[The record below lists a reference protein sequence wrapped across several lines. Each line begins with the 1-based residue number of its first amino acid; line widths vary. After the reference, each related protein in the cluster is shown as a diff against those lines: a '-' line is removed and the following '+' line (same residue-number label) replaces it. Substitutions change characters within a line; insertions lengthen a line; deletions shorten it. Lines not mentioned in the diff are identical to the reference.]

1 MQMIETVRTEEDYR
15 AKLQRALDQE
25 LSRAAAGLTPTVS
38 TKAAAQFLGVHFDT
52 LGEWRRRSPPLGP
65 PFQKGAGSLQG
76 GANQHVRYLY
86 EDLVEWQH
94 ARLGRSAKERR
105 LASEEDALRQQ
116 IRELERVLAVRAG
129 RAELERLKKAVGKGL
144 SFLSLQDC
152 VSVSHNWVV
161 SDGRIAGHV
170 LAVSEEVLD
179 RALEEGAVWDA
190 SLSEALL
197 EAWVNVDARDPYDV
211 AMSAALDDVEK
222 LLTMARATARQDA
235 LAGSLP
241 EPAPATAADEANGGR
256 FRF

>member
-1 MQMIETVRTEEDYR
+1 MQTIETVRSEEDYR
-15 AKLQRALDQE
+15 AKLQRALDRE

-38 TKAAAQFLGVHFDT
+38 TKAAAQFLGIHFDT

-86 EDLVEWQH
+86 EDLVEWQR

-116 IRELERVLAVRAG
+116 IRELERELAVKTG
-129 RAELERLKKAVGKGL
+129 RAEAERLKKAIGKSL
-144 SFLSLQDC
+144 SFLTLQDC
-152 VSVSHNWVV
+152 VSVSHDWAV
-161 SDGRIAGHV
+161 SKGRIAGHV

-179 RALEEGAVWDA
+179 RALEEGSVWDA

-197 EAWVNVDARDPYDV
+197 EAWVNVDARDPYDA
-211 AMSAALDDVEK
+211 AMSAALGDVEK
-222 LLTMARATARQDA
+222 LLLMAHATARQDA
-235 LAGSLP
+235 LEASLP
-241 EPAPATAADEANGGR
+241 DPLQANPAGDADGGR

>member
-1 MQMIETVRTEEDYR
+1 MQTIETVRTEEDYR

-65 PFQKGAGSLQG
+65 PFQKGAGGLQG
-76 GANQHVRYLY
+76 GANEHVRYLY

-116 IRELERVLAVRAG
+116 IRELERELAVKTG
-129 RAELERLKKAVGKGL
+129 KAEAARLKKAIGKGL

-152 VSVSHNWVV
+152 VSVSHDWVV

-179 RALEEGAVWDA
+179 RALDEGNVWDA
-190 SLSEALL
+190 SLTEALL
-197 EAWVNVDARDPYDV
+197 DVWMSVDARDPYDV
-211 AMSAALDDVEK
+211 AMGAALGDVEK
-222 LLTMARATARQDA
+222 ALRLARATSRQNA
-235 LAGSLP
+235 LGESLP
-241 EPAPATAADEANGGR
+241 KPAPATATDDANGGR

>member
-1 MQMIETVRTEEDYR
+1 MQTIETVRSEEHYR

-38 TKAAAQFLGVHFDT
+38 TKAAAQFLGIHFDT

-116 IRELERVLAVRAG
+116 IRELERELAVKTG

-144 SFLSLQDC
+144 SFLSLKDC

-161 SDGRIAGHV
+161 SDGRIVGHV
-170 LAVSEEVLD
+170 LAISEELLD
-179 RALEEGAVWDA
+179 LALDEGNVWDA
-190 SLSEALL
+190 SLSDALL
-197 EAWVNVDARDPYDV
+197 EAWVTVDARDPYDA
-211 AMSAALDDVEK
+211 AMTAVLDDVEK
-222 LLTMARATARQDA
+222 LLLMARTTVRQNA
-235 LAGSLP
+235 LAESLP
-241 EPAPATAADEANGGR
+241 EPAQTTAADDANGGR
-256 FRF
+256 SRF